1 MTLRLFPGTEQMTS
15 LQVKATN
22 LSAATFY
29 PQRVTLNGAALDR
42 AWLHHSELVDGGEL
56 VFEMGAEP
64 AKWDTGER
72 PWSLSP
78 W

>member
-1 MTLRLFPGTEQMTS
+1 MSDTS
-15 LQVKATN
+15 V
-22 LSAATFY
+22 Y
-29 PQRVTLNGAALDR
+29 PQRVTLNGLALDR
-42 AWLHHSELVDGGEL
+42 AWLSHAEIAKGGKL

-64 AKWDTGER
+64 AKWDVGDR